1 MKRKKIRFET
11 LNFEVNVDGAPV
23 EVMAK
28 PYVAANEKQRF
39 RVSYNG
45 SPIHIFGFDEAAHQI
60 KVIDSAAQEIPPRI
74 EQAIAKTLLY
84 KIAA

>member
-1 MKRKKIRFET
+1 MKKRIKFQEISFE
-11 LNFEVNVDGAPV
+11 LNVDGTPI

-28 PYVAANEKQRF
+28 PYLAANEKKRF

-45 SPIHIFGFDEAAHQI
+45 SPIHIFGLDEQAH
-60 KVIDSAAQEIPPRI
+60 KVRVIDSAAQEIPPQI
-74 EQAIAKTLLY
+74 ERAIANTLLH

>member
-1 MKRKKIRFET
+1 MKKRIRFDEIS
-11 LNFEVNVDGAPV
+11 FELNVDGAPV

-28 PYVAANEKQRF
+28 PYLAANEQKRF

-45 SPIHIFGFDEAAHQI
+45 SPIHIFGLDEEAH
-60 KVIDSAAQEIPPRI
+60 KVRVLDSAAQEIPPQI
-74 EQAIAKTLLY
+74 EKAIANTLLN